1 MNLKSFVLI
10 VLFCSI
16 GLSVQAQ
23 RSFQERLEERRE
35 QIEKIKKEFVTDRIN
50 LTDEQAVTFWP
61 IYDEYIQNRIK
72 LRRKTQ
78 KLKQSGFSMA
88 ATDEQIK
95 ASIDKM
101 FELRKQELQLDLD
114 TKEKLLKVLNVRQL
128 AELYRS
134 EQEFIKVILQS
145 LRNRN

>member
-1 MNLKSFVLI
+1 MNLKSFVII
-10 VLFCSI
+10 VFFCSI

-23 RSFQERLEERRE
+23 RFQERLEERRE

-50 LTDEQAVTFWP
+50 LTDEQAIKFWP

-72 LRRKTQ
+72 LRRRTQ

-101 FELRKQELQLDLD
+101 FELRKQELQLDLEN
-114 TKEKLLKVLNVRQL
+114 KEKLLKVLNVRQL